1 VHAAYLHIG
10 LHKTGTTYF
19 QHLMAA
25 NRSQLREHGILYPGG
40 NGRPNQ
46 HLAVLDLLGRRVVR
60 GEDRRIAGA
69 WSMLVEESR
78 SVPADVLISEEHLSV
93 ARPAQIRQAVSAF
106 DDREVHVV
114 VTARD
119 LARVLV
125 SAWHEEIKVGSSRP
139 WEEFTTAVR
148 DPAQVGTSP
157 ARGFYARQDLPVILE
172 RWARVVPVERIH
184 VVTVPPR
191 GAPTDLLVSRL
202 GSVIGFEPDW
212 LTQPA
217 GWGNPAVGLLGTELL
232 RRLNPALS
240 ELNQRQRDRVLKQ
253 VLARALAKGVET
265 VPLGVTG
272 DELEW
277 ARERAAAM
285 MAAVRAGGYD
295 VVGEL
300 TDLDPQPVPGRSAQ
314 DVGDDELLAAA
325 VVALGGLAQK
335 YATSWWS
342 NKPTDDHPDGLTRDK
357 LASQVRA
364 MTWGVRSSAARLADR
379 NAVAGRALGVLMRR
393 RSS

>member
-1 VHAAYLHIG
+1 
-10 LHKTGTTYF
+10 
-19 QHLMAA
+19 
-25 NRSQLREHGILYPGG
+25 
-40 NGRPNQ
+40 
-46 HLAVLDLLGRRVVR
+46 
-60 GEDRRIAGA
+60 
-69 WSMLVEESR
+69 
-78 SVPADVLISEEHLSV
+78 
-93 ARPAQIRQAVSAF
+93 
-106 DDREVHVV
+106 
-114 VTARD
+114 
-119 LARVLV
+119 
-125 SAWHEEIKVGSSRP
+125 
-139 WEEFTTAVR
+139 
-148 DPAQVGTSP
+148 
-157 ARGFYARQDLPVILE
+157 
-172 RWARVVPVERIH
+172 
-184 VVTVPPR
+184 
-191 GAPTDLLVSRL
+191 
-202 GSVIGFEPDW
+202 
-212 LTQPA
+212 
-217 GWGNPAVGLLGTELL
+217 
-232 RRLNPALS
+232 
-240 ELNQRQRDRVLKQ
+240 